1 MSIRPR
7 APFVR
12 LPGPRRGPAGAGG
25 FSLIEVLVSVL
36 VLSVALLGMASL
48 QLFGLRFQQSAYL
61 RSQASM
67 AAYDVLDRIR
77 ANPQGMAAGSY
88 DNIDTDTAP
97 ADPNCKRS
105 AGGCTPAQRAQTD
118 AAEWTLVVTTLP
130 GGNGTV
136 TRAGN
141 DFTVQI
147 DWTDLGP
154 DGAENQRLT
163 VEAQLQ

>member
-1 MSIRPR
+1 MSIRPQ

-12 LPGPRRGPAGAGG
+12 LPGPRRGPVGAGG

-67 AAYDVLDRIR
+67 AAYDMFDRIR
-77 ANPQGMAAGSY
+77 ANPQGMAAGNY
-88 DNIDTDTAP
+88 GDINTDSAP

-118 AAEWTLVVTTLP
+118 AAEWALVVTTLP
-130 GGNGTV
+130 GGSGTV
-136 TRAGN
+136 SETDG

>member
-12 LPGPRRGPAGAGG
+12 LSPSGRARAGAGG

-67 AAYDVLDRIR
+67 AAYDILDRIR
-77 ANPQGMAAGSY
+77 ANPQGMAAGNY
-88 DNIDTDTAP
+88 DTVDTDSAP

-118 AAEWTLVVTTLP
+118 IAEWALVVTMLP

-136 TRAGN
+136 GRTGD